1 MGSEFRV
8 IEDIRNGQEQ
18 HKVRE
23 VGWFWN
29 INLRWVKLFWYA
41 IGITWKFV
49 NRVEGGS
56 ELSFRRMNQEVM

>member
-8 IEDIRNGQEQ
+8 TEDIRNGQEQ

-29 INLRWVKLFWYA
+29 INLRWVKLF
-41 IGITWKFV
+41 
-49 NRVEGGS
+49 
-56 ELSFRRMNQEVM
+56 